1 MSRTYFVYVL
11 ASESHGLYV
20 GVTNDLERRLAEHK
34 AGLTKGYALEHGTTR
49 LVHFEVTGDIRAAI
63 SREKQIKAWT
73 RAKRIMLIEKDNPD
87 WRDLSVS

>member
-1 MSRTYFVYVL
+1 M
-11 ASESHGLYV
+11 
-20 GVTNDLERRLAEHK
+20 
-34 AGLTKGYALEHGTTR
+34 EHGTTR